1 LKVASVRLQHFKR
14 FTDLTIRE
22 IGAGVRLVVLAGPN
36 GSGKSSLFDA
46 FMLWHRSRFGG
57 WNDDRSYYRKGAA
70 VEVDTSQ
77 RIALTFHGREPAGD
91 TIPKC
96 FYFRT
101 AYRNDPEFR
110 LQGLERQGPILEE
123 RRFNRMIESD
133 AAVSVNYRRLASQ
146 AFEDAFALY
155 PPEMTLQ
162 HFRETVIGEIR
173 DSVYR
178 LFPGLRLNT
187 LGNPF
192 EQGTFRFDKGATQSF
207 DYKNLSGGEKA
218 AFDLLLDLVIK
229 RKAFPEA
236 IYCIDEPDAH
246 MNARLQGALLNEL

>member
-162 HFRETVIGEIR
+162 NWRNQRFCFIACFQACGLIRLETIKARRSRSTIR
-173 DSVYR
+173 IS
-178 LFPGLRLNT
+178 
-187 LGNPF
+187 
-192 EQGTFRFDKGATQSF
+192 
-207 DYKNLSGGEKA
+207 
-218 AFDLLLDLVIK
+218 
-229 RKAFPEA
+229 
-236 IYCIDEPDAH
+236 
-246 MNARLQGALLNEL
+246 QGAKRRHSIYFWT